1 MNLSKGG
8 LLLNLFGG
16 EGDKKRVIHR
26 QVTYVVPYY
35 FILQILLIREI
46 NNHISSIFN
55 YWYIFKFFKVSFKFY
70 YQIIN
75 YSKQMKSKHSESN
88 LVHINISSY
97 SNSLKY
103 LLIIYNL
110 WNNQLYWTYNVGYT
124 LHSDL
129 KLVLT
134 LISLLTYIRQ
144 FKPLKHKTDIL
155 ISYRQKTDVG
165 LMTVGFLP
173 VSRLNFPVFL
183 RKI

>member
-1 MNLSKGG
+1 MNLSKGW
-8 LLLNLFGG
+8 LLLNLFWG

-26 QVTYVVPYY
+26 QVTYVPYY
-35 FILQILLIREI
+35 FILQILLICEI

-55 YWYIFKFFKVSFKFY
+55 YWYIFKFFKVSFKYY

-75 YSKQMKSKHSESN
+75 YSKQMMSKHSESN
-88 LVHINISSY
+88 LVLINISSY
-97 SNSLKY
+97 SNSWKY
-103 LLIIYNL
+103 LLNIYNL
-110 WNNQLYWTYNVGYT
+110 WNNQLYWTYNVSYT
-124 LHSDL
+124 LHSNL

-165 LMTVGFLP
+165 FMTVGFLP
-173 VSRLNFPVFL
+173 VSH
-183 RKI
+183 

>member
-1 MNLSKGG
+1 MIFL
-8 LLLNLFGG
+8 G
-16 EGDKKRVIHR
+16 ERVIRRVIHGR
-26 QVTYVVPYY
+26 VRYITFYFYLY
-35 FILQILLIREI
+35 IFILFICEI
-46 NNHISSIFN
+46 NNYVSSIFD

-75 YSKQMKSKHSESN
+75 YSKQMMSKHSESN
-88 LVHINISSY
+88 LVLINISSY

-103 LLIIYNL
+103 LLNIYNL
-110 WNNQLYWTYNVGYT
+110 WNNQLYWTYNVSYT
-124 LHSDL
+124 LHSNL

-165 LMTVGFLP
+165 FMTVGFLP
-173 VSRLNFPVFL
+173 VSR
-183 RKI
+183 

>member
-1 MNLSKGG
+1 MHLSKGW
-8 LLLNLFGG
+8 LLLNLFWG

-26 QVTYVVPYY
+26 QVTYVPYY
-35 FILQILLIREI
+35 FILQILLISEI

-55 YWYIFKFFKVSFKFY
+55 YWYVFKFFKVSFKYY

-75 YSKQMKSKHSESN
+75 YSN
-88 LVHINISSY
+88 LVLINISSY

-103 LLIIYNL
+103 LLNIYNL
-110 WNNQLYWTYNVGYT
+110 WNNQLYWIYNVSFA
-124 LHSDL
+124 LHSYL

-165 LMTVGFLP
+165 FMTVGFLP
-173 VSRLNFPVFL
+173 VSRFSIVVIQR
-183 RKI
+183 RKRKKNIKNIL